1 MAQFKLKLYGF
12 SNVGGDDDYSIEE
25 GTIYPDDVV
34 IELDYQPSDEEISNW
49 GLMYGHFLSENYG
62 VFTDFHYIGKSWIK
76 DYVRYTWESSFINDD
91 EKNWL
96 EFMKDNYDEY
106 VGDMKK
112 LETFIETI

>member
-12 SNVGGDDDYSIEE
+12 SNVGGDEYSIEE

-34 IELDYQPSDEEISNW
+34 IELDYQPSDEEIGNW

-62 VFTDFHYIGKSWIK
+62 VFTDFYYIGKSWIK

-112 LETFIETI
+112 LENFIETI